1 MILRFLVSFGFIS
14 KYKIVSV
21 YVMNIFGSW
30 RDLMVKILDFVL
42 SGLVLFLGEVLVI
55 YIFWE
60 NYGLWE
66 VFWFIELNFEI
77 FR

>member
-1 MILRFLVSFGFIS
+1 
-14 KYKIVSV
+14 
-21 YVMNIFGSW
+21 
-30 RDLMVKILDFVL
+30 MVKILDFVL

-77 FR
+77 FRRKGFNYDYWYMIMI